1 MTYIHLL
8 YSSKG
13 QLEDMNIN
21 VDEEIDQKM
30 QEWQTKQNTE
40 N

>member
-1 MTYIHLL
+1 MTYIHPL

-21 VDEEIDQKM
+21 VDEEIDKKM